1 MQKSIEYIRESLHSQ
16 FAENELR
23 IVTQI
28 LISEITGFSPAQ
40 IIVNKNT
47 IFSDEQVKLV
57 HSFVEKLKKNEPLQY
72 VTGKTEF
79 FGLKIITKPGVLIPR
94 PETEELIEWIMQS
107 LDRSP
112 NFDMLDIGTGSGCI
126 ALALKSVFENA
137 HVSAMDIS
145 AEALEIAA
153 ENANVLSLPIS
164 FLQGDALHLSAENS
178 RWDVI
183 VSNPPYIPTAEKQVM
198 DSAVVDFE
206 PHQALFVPDNDPLL
220 FYRRIAEYAF
230 SALRVNG
237 LLFFEIH
244 RDFGQQCVAM
254 LHETGFTNVELRRDI
269 SGNDRMIKAKR

>member
-107 LDRSP
+107 LDRRP

-183 VSNPPYIPTAEKQVM
+183 VSNPPYIPTAEKEVM

>member
-1 MQKSIEYIRESLHSQ
+1 MQKSIQYIRESLQTHFS
-16 FAENELR
+16 ESELR

-28 LISEITGFSPAQ
+28 LISKITGYTTTQ

-47 IFSDEQVKLV
+47 IFSDEQVNLL
-57 HSFVEKLKKNEPLQY
+57 HTFVEKLKKHEPLQY
-72 VTGKTEF
+72 VTGETEF
-79 FGLKIITKPGVLIPR
+79 YGLQIKLKPGVLIPR
-94 PETEELIEWIMQS
+94 PETEELIEWIVQS
-107 LDRSP
+107 VD
-112 NFDMLDIGTGSGCI
+112 NNKVCDMLDIGTGSGCI

-153 ENANVLSLPIS
+153 ENASVLSLPIS

-183 VSNPPYIPTAEKQVM
+183 VSNPPYIPTAEKEVM

-206 PHQALFVPDNDPLL
+206 PHQALFVPDNDPSL

-230 SALRVNG
+230 LALKVNG

-269 SGNDRMIKAKR
+269 SGNDRMIKARR

>member
-1 MQKSIEYIRESLHSQ
+1 MQKSIQYIRESLQTHFS
-16 FAENELR
+16 ESELR

-28 LISEITGFSPAQ
+28 LISKITGYTTTQ

-47 IFSDEQVKLV
+47 IFSDEQVNLL
-57 HSFVEKLKKNEPLQY
+57 HTFVEKLKKHEPLQY
-72 VTGKTEF
+72 VTGETEF
-79 FGLKIITKPGVLIPR
+79 YGLQIKLKPGVLIPR
-94 PETEELIEWIMQS
+94 PETEELIEWIVQS
-107 LDRSP
+107 VD
-112 NFDMLDIGTGSGCI
+112 NNKVCDMLDIGTGSGCI

-153 ENANVLSLPIS
+153 ENASVLSLPIS

-178 RWDVI
+178 CWDVI
-183 VSNPPYIPTAEKQVM
+183 VSNPPYIPLAEKKEM

-230 SALRVNG
+230 SALKVNG

>member
-1 MQKSIEYIRESLHSQ
+1 MQKSIEYIRASLQLQ

-57 HSFVEKLKKNEPLQY
+57 HSFVEKLKNNEPLQY

-107 LDRSP
+107 LDRSH
-112 NFDMLDIGTGSGCI
+112 NYDMLDIGTGSGCI

-164 FLQGDALHLSAENS
+164 FLQGDALHLLAENS

-183 VSNPPYIPTAEKQVM
+183 VSNPPYIPMTEIEGM

-230 SALRVNG
+230 SALKVNG

-254 LHETGFTNVELRRDI
+254 LRETGFANVELRRDI

>member
-107 LDRSP
+107 LDRRP

-183 VSNPPYIPTAEKQVM
+183 VSNPPYIPTAEKEVM

-206 PHQALFVPDNDPLL
+206 PHQALFVPDKDPLL

>member
-1 MQKSIEYIRESLHSQ
+1 MQKSIQYIRESLQTHFS
-16 FAENELR
+16 ESELR

-28 LISEITGFSPAQ
+28 LISKITGYTTTQ

-47 IFSDEQVKLV
+47 IFSDEQVNLL
-57 HSFVEKLKKNEPLQY
+57 HTFVEKLKKHEPLQY

-107 LDRSP
+107 LDRSH
-112 NFDMLDIGTGSGCI
+112 NYDMLDIGTGSGCI

-137 HVSAMDIS
+137 NVCAMDIS
-145 AEALEIAA
+145 DEALKIAN
-153 ENANVLSLPIS
+153 ENARALNLKIR
-164 FLQGDALHLSAENS
+164 FLQGNALQMPEEKSC
-178 RWDVI
+178 WDVI
-183 VSNPPYIPTAEKQVM
+183 VSNPPYIPLAEKNEM

-230 SALRVNG
+230 SALKVNG

-269 SGNDRMIKAKR
+269 SGNHRMIKAKR

>member
-1 MQKSIEYIRESLHSQ
+1 MQKSIEYIRASLQLQ

-57 HSFVEKLKKNEPLQY
+57 HSFVEKLKNNEPLQY

-107 LDRSP
+107 LDRSH
-112 NFDMLDIGTGSGCI
+112 NYDMLDIGTGSGCI

-137 HVSAMDIS
+137 YVCAMDIS
-145 AEALEIAA
+145 DEALKIAN
-153 ENANVLSLPIS
+153 ENARALNLKIR
-164 FLQGDALHLSAENS
+164 FLQGNALQMPEEKS
-178 RWDVI
+178 RWDII
-183 VSNPPYIPTAEKQVM
+183 VSNPPYIPLAEKNEM

-206 PHQALFVPDNDPLL
+206 PHQALFVHDNDPLL

-230 SALRVNG
+230 SALKVNG